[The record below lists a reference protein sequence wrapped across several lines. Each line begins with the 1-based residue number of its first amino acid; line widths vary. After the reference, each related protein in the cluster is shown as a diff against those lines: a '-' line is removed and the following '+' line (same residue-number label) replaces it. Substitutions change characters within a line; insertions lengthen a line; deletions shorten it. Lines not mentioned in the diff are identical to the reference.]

1 MMHKNGDKAGIKIRI
16 KNPLF
21 FLAGVVMVVATGAWL
36 RFVECDERPLHFD
49 ESVQARILAD
59 RLEQQAHPFDPAHFH
74 GPLLSLSAQPI
85 ARLRGEES
93 WSTLTAPTLR
103 FTAALFG
110 LMTVVAAMGMRSS
123 FGAGAGLA
131 SAAFI
136 ATSPLLA
143 YYSRMFIHE
152 PVFVLFGLVSVLTLY
167 TFLERPR
174 FFLSALLGWS
184 TGLMAATRETVV
196 ISLLVWTV
204 ATFIW
209 LRLHHADSFRSDRIR
224 HVARIALPHL
234 LVAGLVGFAVTAFV
248 YSDFLRHPRGV
259 VDFFTTFFVYRPQ
272 PGHEKPFAY
281 YVNLMMVPKW
291 SGGVWWTEV
300 GILFFAVMGS
310 LITPAGRG
318 RQASRFFCLAG
329 LLHILIYSVIP
340 YKTPWLMALGW
351 THVCLAAGIGSARW
365 MSVARGRWRVLAV
378 GLVAMV
384 LCWHTVQ
391 SYRAVFRFASDP
403 RNPYAYV
410 PTSTDLVRWVDW
422 LEELSVRHPELRAD
436 PVAVVGPSYWPLPWY
451 LRGFDRVGYLDVFP
465 ENAAALP
472 LLLVLSPNEPEQLE
486 QTHMLFPRGLR
497 DDVLVTVAI
506 RNDVWEKEVKGA
518 VP

>member
-1 MMHKNGDKAGIKIRI
+1 MSVS
-16 KNPLF
+16 NPSPTRCLL
-21 FLAGVVMVVATGAWL
+21 FLAGVMLAVATGAWL
-36 RFVECDERPLHFD
+36 RFAKCDERPLHFD
-49 ESVQARILAD
+49 ESVQARILAE
-59 RLEQQAHPFDPAHFH
+59 RLEQQAHPFDPVHFH

-184 TGLMAATRETVV
+184 IGLMAATRETVV

-204 ATFIW
+204 ATVIW

-318 RQASRFFCLAG
+318 RQASRFFCFTG
-329 LLHILIYSVIP
+329 LLHILIYSAIP

-351 THVCLAAGIGSARW
+351 THVCLAAGIGSAQW

-391 SYRAVFRFASDP
+391 SHRAVFRFASDP

-422 LEELSVRHPELRAD
+422 LEELSVRHPALRAD

-451 LRGFDRVGYLDVFP
+451 LRGFDRVGYWDVFP

-486 QTHMLFPRGLR
+486 HTHMLFPRGLR